1 MANYNLVVN
10 SIFQPFSFE
19 RYIQPYKIYGE
30 AYREVENALEDL
42 TAKAS
47 VWEGMANEQ
56 TDPKT
61 YALYKKYADDL
72 KSQADL
78 LATQGLSPSSRK
90 ALLDMKGRYSK
101 EITPIEQAYTRR
113 RTLADEQREAK
124 LKDDTILFDKDAN
137 TISLDDLISNP
148 ELSYTNYSG
157 KTLASQVSTAVK
169 ARAKEMRDNPRVWK
183 AILGG
188 SYYESR
194 MQTGYTNDEIQA
206 AINGDR
212 NAPPELL
219 AIVEDVITSSGIKDW
234 NNSNVL
240 ARAYTYARQGL
251 NEGVGEVNYQVLEN
265 WRAKLAEQEAAKSRE
280 ALAEQGKLNG
290 VAINPLN
297 IYSSREDVSIRNNIN
312 NYSKYFTKDANGN
325 TVLTKEGL
333 KEYNRS
339 APSMS
344 ASGTNYSVPW
354 MPFASDEEKER
365 VAMASIPDTR
375 SAFNIFVNS
384 ILSASGP
391 IDINN
396 PEVVGSA
403 WDMYVKDNTDRAY
416 DSKKVTEFDYPIASA
431 QQGYMKDLILTAN
444 RGLTFKEVDFDA
456 KTNTF
461 KNTGDELKASDL
473 KKNEYKVVATRFSP
487 YGNTV
492 MIQDKNGEV
501 KRYQMP
507 SGINTTNEYNRD
519 RSMQAAQQWSQIIN
533 TGTYIGTDGKEH
545 KASESEIAYA
555 QQKYQELVQQAYL
568 YHSQLGIQNKMD
580 EQEFKPYGY

>member
-10 SIFQPFSFE
+10 STFKPFTFDE
-19 RYIQPYKIYGE
+19 YIKPYQLYGE
-30 AYREVENALEDL
+30 AYKAQEDALSEL
-42 TAKAS
+42 SAKAN
-47 VWEGMANEQ
+47 VWEELANEE
-56 TDPKT
+56 TDPET
-61 YALYKKYADDL
+61 YKMYKKYATDL
-72 KSQADL
+72 QTQADNL
-78 LATQGLSPSSRK
+78 SKYGLNPGSRS
-90 ALLDMKGRYSK
+90 ALMDLKGRYSK

-113 RTLADEQREAK
+113 RTLADEQREARS
-124 LKDDTILFDKDAN
+124 KDDTILFDKEAN

-157 KTLASQVSTAVK
+157 KTLASQVGTAVK

-183 AILGG
+183 NILGD

-194 MQTGYTNDEIQA
+194 MQTGYTNDEVQA
-206 AINGDR
+206 AINGDK

-219 AIVEDVITSSGIKDW
+219 AIVEDTITSSGIKDW
-234 NNSNVL
+234 KNSDAL

-265 WRAKLAEQEAAKSRE
+265 WRAKLAEQEAAKLRE
-280 ALAEQGKLNG
+280 ELAKQGKLNG

-297 IYSSREDVSIRNNIN
+297 IYSSIEADKARNNIN
-312 NYSKYFTKDANGN
+312 NYSKYFTKDEKGN
-325 TVLTKEGL
+325 TILTDEGMEEYRRNVGRSSVAGSGGGTAGLMNWESNYYL
-333 KEYNRS
+333 KNETHV
-339 APSMS
+339 PSEFRKFMDS
-344 ASGTNYSVPW
+344 LGVDKRNAIIDNWNPAEIGSYW
-354 MPFASDEEKER
+354 
-365 VAMASIPDTR
+365 DTY
-375 SAFNIFVNS
+375 
-384 ILSASGP
+384 L
-391 IDINN
+391 
-396 PEVVGSA
+396 
-403 WDMYVKDNTDRAY
+403 KDNDTSTY

-431 QQGYMKDLILTAN
+431 QQGYMKDQILTAN

-533 TGTYIGTDGKEH
+533 TGTYIGTDGREH

-568 YHSQLGIQNKMD
+568 YHSQLGLQNKMD

>member
-10 SIFQPFSFE
+10 STFKPFTFDE
-19 RYIQPYKIYGE
+19 YIKPYQLYGE
-30 AYREVENALEDL
+30 AYKAQEDALSEL
-42 TAKAS
+42 SAKAN
-47 VWEGMANEQ
+47 VWEELANEE
-56 TDPKT
+56 TDPET
-61 YALYKKYADDL
+61 YKMYKKYATDL
-72 KSQADL
+72 QTQADNL
-78 LATQGLSPSSRK
+78 SKYGLNPGSRS
-90 ALLDMKGRYSK
+90 ALMDLKGRYSK

-113 RTLADEQREAK
+113 RALADEQREAR

-137 TISLDDLISNP
+137 TISLDALIANP

-157 KTLASQVSTAVK
+157 KTLASQVGTAVK

-183 AILGG
+183 SILGD

-219 AIVEDVITSSGIKDW
+219 AIVEDTITSSGIKGW
-234 NNSNVL
+234 NNRDAL
-240 ARAYTYARQGL
+240 ARAYTYAKQGL
-251 NEGVGEVNYQVLEN
+251 NEGVCEVNYQVLEN
-265 WRAKLAEQEAAKSRE
+265 WRAKLAEQEAAKLRE
-280 ALAEQGKLNG
+280 ELAKQGKLNG

-297 IYSSREDVSIRNNIN
+297 IYSSREDASIRNNIN

-325 TVLTKEGL
+325 TVLTEEGL

-339 APSMS
+339 TPSMS
-344 ASGTNYSVPW
+344 ASGTNFSVPW
-354 MPFASDEEKER
+354 MPFASNEEKER
-365 VAMASIPDTR
+365 VARASIPDTK
-375 SAFNIFVNS
+375 SAFNRFVNS
-384 ILSASGP
+384 SLSTNGP

-396 PEVVGSA
+396 SEAIGSA
-403 WDMYVKDNTDRAY
+403 WDMYVKDNTDRIY

-431 QQGYMKDLILTAN
+431 QQGYMKDQILTAN

-533 TGTYIGTDGKEH
+533 TGTYIGTDGREH
-545 KASESEIAYA
+545 KASENEIAYA

-568 YHSQLGIQNKMD
+568 YHSQLGIQNKID

>member
-10 SIFQPFSFE
+10 STFKPFTFDE
-19 RYIQPYKIYGE
+19 YIKPYQLYGE
-30 AYREVENALEDL
+30 AYKAQEDALSEL
-42 TAKAS
+42 SAKAS
-47 VWEGMANEQ
+47 VWEELANEE
-56 TDPKT
+56 TDPET
-61 YALYKKYADDL
+61 YKMYKKYATDL
-72 KSQADL
+72 QTQADNL
-78 LATQGLSPSSRK
+78 SKYGLNPGSRS
-90 ALLDMKGRYSK
+90 ALMDLKGRYSK

-113 RTLADEQREAK
+113 RTLADEQREAR

-157 KTLASQVSTAVK
+157 KTLASQVGTAVK
-169 ARAKEMRDNPRVWK
+169 ARAKEMRDNPRIWK
-183 AILGG
+183 DILGE

-206 AINGDR
+206 AIKGDG

-219 AIVEDVITSSGIKDW
+219 AIVEDTITSSGIKNW
-234 NNSNVL
+234 NNANAL
-240 ARAYTYARQGL
+240 ARAYTYAKQGL

-265 WRAKLAEQEAAKSRE
+265 WRAKLAEQEASKLREELAK
-280 ALAEQGKLNG
+280 QGKLNG

-297 IYSSREDVSIRNNIN
+297 IYSSIEVDKARNNIN
-312 NYSKYFTKDANGN
+312 NYSKYFTKDEKGN
-325 TVLTKEGL
+325 TILTDEGMEEYRRNVGRASTAGSGGGTAGLMNWEADYYL
-333 KEYNRS
+333 KNETHV
-339 APSMS
+339 PSEFRKFMDS
-344 ASGTNYSVPW
+344 LGVDKRNAVIDNWNPAVIGSYW
-354 MPFASDEEKER
+354 
-365 VAMASIPDTR
+365 DTY
-375 SAFNIFVNS
+375 
-384 ILSASGP
+384 L
-391 IDINN
+391 
-396 PEVVGSA
+396 
-403 WDMYVKDNTDRAY
+403 KDNDTSTY

-431 QQGYMKDLILTAN
+431 QQGYMKDQILTAN

-533 TGTYIGTDGKEH
+533 TGTYIGTDGREH

>member
-10 SIFQPFSFE
+10 STFKPFTFDE
-19 RYIQPYKIYGE
+19 YIKPYQLYGE
-30 AYREVENALEDL
+30 AYKAQEDALSEL
-42 TAKAS
+42 SAKAN
-47 VWEGMANEQ
+47 VWEELANEE
-56 TDPKT
+56 TDPET
-61 YALYKKYADDL
+61 YKMYKKYATDL
-72 KSQADL
+72 QTQADSL
-78 LATQGLSPSSRK
+78 SKYGLNPGSRS
-90 ALLDMKGRYSK
+90 ALMDLKGRYSK

-113 RTLADEQREAK
+113 RTLADEQREAR

-157 KTLASQVSTAVK
+157 KTLASQVGTAVK

-183 AILGG
+183 NILGD

-219 AIVEDVITSSGIKDW
+219 AIVEDTITSSGIKDW
-234 NNSNVL
+234 NNTNAL

-265 WRAKLAEQEAAKSRE
+265 WRAKLAEQEAAKLRE
-280 ALAEQGKLNG
+280 ELAKQGKLNG

-297 IYSSREDVSIRNNIN
+297 IHSSIEADRARNNIK
-312 NYSKYFTKDANGN
+312 NYSKYFTKDSKGN
-325 TVLTKEGL
+325 TILTEEGME
-333 KEYNRS
+333 EYRRI
-339 APSMS
+339 
-344 ASGTNYSVPW
+344 
-354 MPFASDEEKER
+354 DENAG
-365 VAMASIPDTR
+365 V
-375 SAFNIFVNS
+375 
-384 ILSASGP
+384 G
-391 IDINN
+391 IDYGMW
-396 PEVVGSA
+396 VGSSTA
-403 WDMYVKDNTDRAY
+403 NYESDFRKFMDSLGVDKRNAVIDNWNPAVIGSYWDKYLKDNDSSIY
-416 DSKKVTEFDYPIASA
+416 DAKKVTEFDYPIASA
-431 QQGYMKDLILTAN
+431 QQGYMKDQILTAN
-444 RGLTFKEVDFDA
+444 RDLTFKEVDFDA

-501 KRYQMP
+501 KRYRMP
-507 SGINTTNEYNRD
+507 TGISTTNEGNRD
-519 RSMQAAQQWSQIIN
+519 KAMQAALYWNNIIN
-533 TGTYIGTDGKEH
+533 KGTYIGTDGIEH
-545 KASESEIAYA
+545 KASEIDIAFA
-555 QQKYQELVQQAYL
+555 QQKYQELIQQAYL
-568 YHSQLGIQNKMD
+568 YHSQLGVQNKTE
-580 EQEFKPYGY
+580 EQKFSPYGY